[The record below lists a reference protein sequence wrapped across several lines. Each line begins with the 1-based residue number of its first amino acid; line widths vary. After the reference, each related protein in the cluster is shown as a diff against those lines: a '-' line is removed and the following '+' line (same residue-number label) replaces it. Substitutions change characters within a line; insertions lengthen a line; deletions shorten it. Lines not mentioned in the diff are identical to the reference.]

1 MKNFILSLS
10 SYFVGAVL
18 LCILIVGLFGTYVY
32 NTEDPAQ
39 PIVIDLV
46 HTIFFTS
53 FWLTALYSFYLWVCG
68 FFKIKM
74 GVERLRVNGIKFGD
88 IPEAKEVFLKPM
100 HYSILAAVLYV
111 IQSYIYSYTFSY

>member
-1 MKNFILSLS
+1 
-10 SYFVGAVL
+10 
-18 LCILIVGLFGTYVY
+18 
-32 NTEDPAQ
+32 
-39 PIVIDLV
+39 
-46 HTIFFTS
+46 
-53 FWLTALYSFYLWVCG
+53 
-68 FFKIKM
+68 M

>member
-10 SYFVGAVL
+10 SYFVAAVL
-18 LCILIVGLFGTYVY
+18 FCILLVGLFGTHVY
-32 NTEDPAQ
+32 NTEYPAQ

-74 GVERLRVNGIKFGD
+74 SVERLRVNGIKFGD

-111 IQSYIYSYTFSY
+111 IQSYIFLYINSY